1 MTASVEPLGSYAR
14 RLPPGA
20 GLAAGAVAVL
30 LGAGLFELSRTLA
43 EMARGRWYAGN
54 GRDVFHAAAVAALG
68 AAYFLNGLPPALAF
82 LMAATVCIPPLLLID
97 EVPERRR
104 RIPLFLAILALGS
117 APTLIDAP
125 RIAAASNALAR
136 VLFY

>member
-1 MTASVEPLGSYAR
+1 MTGPVEPLGSYAR

-20 GLAAGAVAVL
+20 GIAVGAIAVL

-43 EMARGRWYAGN
+43 EVARGRWYAGN

-82 LMAATVCIPPLLLID
+82 AMAATVSIPPLLLID
-97 EVPERRR
+97 KVADRGRRVG
-104 RIPLFLAILALGS
+104 LFLAVLAIGS
-117 APTLIDAP
+117 APTLIAAP
-125 RIAAASNALAR
+125 RIVAASNALAR
-136 VLFY
+136 TLFY